1 MSSAGK
7 SKRHDDEVLDDHDY
21 DPSFFPV
28 SGLERIVSR
37 WFTNP
42 SLKHERQNM
51 NGKRLDEKKKSRIPI
66 RDEEKGNR
74 NSRTRISDKEVWT
87 KKSEAHININGNWVD
102 SWFVSKILVFDSFY
116 PRLYSHML
124 FHTICDLLL
133 TDTRLIFFFF
143 STHLYFPHFLL
154 A

>member
-1 MSSAGK
+1 
-7 SKRHDDEVLDDHDY
+7 
-21 DPSFFPV
+21 
-28 SGLERIVSR
+28 
-37 WFTNP
+37 
-42 SLKHERQNM
+42 
-51 NGKRLDEKKKSRIPI
+51 
-66 RDEEKGNR
+66 
-74 NSRTRISDKEVWT
+74 VWT